1 MILNDSH
8 RSWFWATLLATG
20 VSIVLYIFCFHPEM
34 VPFKY
39 RLPGWFA
46 INPRP
51 LHFSVG
57 NTPLGLTYGIISFGI
72 FLFAVLLSV
81 RRKYPLLPIGRVQHW
96 LRAHIWL
103 TILTIPLVLMHAA
116 FRFGGTQ
123 TSIVM
128 WLYIAVM
135 ASGFY
140 GLILQNLLPR
150 TMKDRVPLETIFE
163 QIPYLTQQLLNAA
176 VRVRDDVKSMLNVP
190 QEAASAVHGSATVS
204 GPMVIAEPDPSSV
217 TLLDSLEREILPFL
231 ASTNT
236 EKNRLSQPRTAEEF
250 FNVLRLRVKP
260 EFHDRVDRLELWCDE
275 RRQMDVQ
282 VKYQHW
288 LHGWILFH
296 APASFLLVILTA
308 WHAIACLVLY

>member
-1 MILNDSH
+1 MLINSSH
-8 RSWFWATLLATG
+8 RSWAWATALATL
-20 VSIVLYIFCFHPEM
+20 VSIALFVLCFHPEM

-57 NTPLGLTYGIISFGI
+57 NTPLGLTYGIISFGV

-81 RRKYPLLPIGRVQHW
+81 RRKFPLWPIGRVQHW

-103 TILTIPLVLMHAA
+103 TVLTIPLVVMHAA

-135 ASGFY
+135 VSGFY
-140 GLILQNLLPR
+140 GLILQNVLPH
-150 TMKDRVPLETIFE
+150 TMKDRIPLETVFE
-163 QIPYLTQQLLNAA
+163 QIPYLTRQLLGSAT
-176 VRVRDDVKSMLNVP
+176 RVRDDLKMAHNAPLAAVGGAAGHAVVL
-190 QEAASAVHGSATVS
+190 EADPSAETILHALETDVLPYLGAS
-204 GPMVIAEPDPSSV
+204 GPG
-217 TLLDSLEREILPFL
+217 
-231 ASTNT
+231 
-236 EKNRLSQPRTAEEF
+236 KGRLGHARTAEEF
-250 FNVLRLRVKP
+250 FNVLRLQVKP
-260 EFHDRVDRLELWCDE
+260 EYHERVLALEGWCDE

-308 WHAIACLVLY
+308 WHAVACLVLY

>member
-1 MILNDSH
+1 MLINDSH
-8 RSWFWATLLATG
+8 RSWAWATALATL
-20 VSIVLYIFCFHPEM
+20 VSIALYLLCFHPEM

-39 RLPGWFA
+39 RLPSWFA

-57 NTPLGLTYGIISFGI
+57 NTPLGLTYGIASFAI

-81 RRKYPLLPIGRVQHW
+81 RRKFPLWPIGRVQHW

-140 GLILQNLLPR
+140 GLILQNVLPQM
-150 TMKDRVPLETIFE
+150 MKDRVPLETVFE
-163 QIPYLTQQLLNAA
+163 QIPYLMKQLLASA
-176 VRVRDDVKSMLNVP
+176 TTLRDDLKLALNVP
-190 QEAASAVHGSATVS
+190 LASAGGSAH
-204 GPMVIAEPDPSSV
+204 GPVAAFEPDPSAETIV
-217 TLLDSLEREILPFL
+217 KALEADALPFL
-231 ASTNT
+231 GASGAG
-236 EKNRLSQPRTAEEF
+236 KGRLAQPRSAEEF
-250 FNVLRLRVKP
+250 FNVLRLQVKP
-260 EFHDRVDRLELWCDE
+260 EFHERVTALEGWCEE

-288 LHGWILFH
+288 LHAWILFH
-296 APASFLLVILTA
+296 APASFLLVIVTA
-308 WHAIACLVLY
+308 WHAIACLVFY

>member
-1 MILNDSH
+1 MLINDSH
-8 RSWFWATLLATG
+8 RSWAWATVLATL
-20 VSIVLYIFCFHPEM
+20 VSIALYLLCFHPEM

-39 RLPGWFA
+39 RLPSWFA

-51 LHFSVG
+51 LHYSIG
-57 NTPLGLTYGIISFGI
+57 NSPLGLTYGIVSFVI

-81 RRKYPLLPIGRVQHW
+81 RRKFPLWPIGRVQHW

-128 WLYIAVM
+128 WLYIVVM
-135 ASGFY
+135 ASGFF
-140 GLILQNLLPR
+140 GLGLQNFLPHI
-150 TMKDRVPLETIFE
+150 MKDRVPLETVFE
-163 QIPYLTQQLLNAA
+163 QIPYLTRQLLGAA
-176 VRVRDDVKSMLNVP
+176 TKLRDDLKLAHNAPLVAGGSGH
-190 QEAASAVHGSATVS
+190 AAAL
-204 GPMVIAEPDPSSV
+204 EPDPSAETIV
-217 TLLDSLEREILPFL
+217 RSLEADVLPYLGASGAGKGRL
-231 ASTNT
+231 A
-236 EKNRLSQPRTAEEF
+236 QPRTAEEF
-250 FNVLRLRVKP
+250 FNVLRLQVKP
-260 EFHDRVDRLELWCDE
+260 EFHERVRALEGWCEE

>member
-1 MILNDSH
+1 MLVNDSH
-8 RSWFWATLLATG
+8 RSWAWATALATL
-20 VSIVLYIFCFHPEM
+20 VSIALYVLCFHPEL

-51 LHFSVG
+51 LHFSIG
-57 NTPLGLTYGIISFGI
+57 NSPLGLTYGIVSFTI

-81 RRKYPLLPIGRVQHW
+81 RRKFPIWPIGRVQHW

-116 FRFGGTQ
+116 FRFGGPQ

-135 ASGFY
+135 VSGFY
-140 GLILQNLLPR
+140 GLILQNVLPR
-150 TMKDRVPLETIFE
+150 IMKDRVPLETVFE
-163 QIPYLTQQLLNAA
+163 QIPYLTEQLLGNAT
-176 VRVRDDVKSMLNVP
+176 RLRDDVKLAHNAP
-190 QEAASAVHGSATVS
+190 LAAGGAAHAAVE
-204 GPMVIAEPDPSSV
+204 EPDPSAL
-217 TLLDSLEREILPFL
+217 TLSESLEREILPYLGASGVGKGRL
-231 ASTNT
+231 A
-236 EKNRLSQPRTAEEF
+236 QPRSAEEF
-250 FNVLRLRVKP
+250 FNVLRLTVKP
-260 EFHDRVDRLELWCDE
+260 EFHERVNALEGWCEE

-282 VKYQHW
+282 AKYQHW

-296 APASFLLVILTA
+296 APASFLLVIVTA
-308 WHAIACLVLY
+308 WHAVACLVFY